1 MFLDIAT
8 LSDSTSEIQYDIDL
22 LSLAAFKVTLVW
34 TDPASS
40 SISNTVLIND
50 IDITVVIVP
59 TGKVVYANG
68 YSF

>member
-8 LSDSTSEIQYDIDL
+8 LADSASEIQYDIDL

-34 TDPASS
+34 TDPGSS
-40 SISNTVLIND
+40 SSSNTLLVND
-50 IDITVVIVP
+50 IDLTVIIVP

-68 YSF
+68 YVI